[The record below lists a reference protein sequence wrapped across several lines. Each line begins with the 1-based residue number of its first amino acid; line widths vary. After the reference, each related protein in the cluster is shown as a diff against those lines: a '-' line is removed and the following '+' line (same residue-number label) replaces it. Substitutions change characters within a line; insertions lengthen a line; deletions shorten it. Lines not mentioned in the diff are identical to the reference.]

1 MKCYYSVILLIRKLL
16 SNDFLS
22 TYTCRVVTVFL
33 FSFVFTN
40 NLLLTLLLMVTLTKI
55 IMKKQLQLISGLI
68 LLFIMISGTLQTQEF
83 RTETDLLGDIKVPAD
98 AYYGAQA
105 ARAMQNFKI
114 SGQYINDY
122 PDFMKAWG
130 MIKLATA
137 RANTEAGKMKPEKLK
152 MIEPACQ
159 DLIDGKLLDQF
170 KIDLYQGGAGTS
182 ANMNANEVI
191 ANRALELAGYKK
203 GDYEKISPNDD
214 INMSQS
220 TNDTYPTALKLTM
233 LLQHDKLK
241 AEMTRLKKS
250 FEKLGSKYLEV
261 VKMGRTEFQDA
272 VPMTVG
278 QEFYS
283 YASMIDWEI
292 DNLDNAAKSL
302 EVLNMGG
309 TAIGTGLNTPDG
321 YQEFIIKNLREITGY
336 DLTNADDLIAATSSL
351 HGFVVYSSA
360 LKTLATT
367 LSKISND
374 LIILSSGPRNGIF
387 EINLPPRQPGSS
399 IMPGKVN
406 PVIPELMALVSY
418 RVVGNDVT
426 VNISAS
432 DGDLQLNA
440 YEPVVGL
447 TIFESQKL
455 LTNTMKTFREDCIDG
470 ITVNEDTDKKNLE
483 TTIGIVTALNPVLGH
498 HVGDELAKEA
508 KETGKGILE
517 LVREKK
523 LLTEEQIKEIFSVEN
538 LTRLDKAKYNNK

>member
-1 MKCYYSVILLIRKLL
+1 MRTFKCL
-16 SNDFLS
+16 
-22 TYTCRVVTVFL
+22 
-33 FSFVFTN
+33 
-40 NLLLTLLLMVTLTKI
+40 
-55 IMKKQLQLISGLI
+55 SGLI
-68 LLFIMISGTLQTQEF
+68 LFLLFSGSLSFAQEY
-83 RTETDLLGDIKVPAD
+83 RTETDLLGEIKVPAD

-105 ARAMQNFKI
+105 ARGMKNFQI

-130 MIKLATA
+130 MVKMAA
-137 RANTEAGKMKPEKLK
+137 AEANTDVGKMDKDVLPPIVE
-152 MIEPACQ
+152 ACQ
-159 DLIDGKLLDQF
+159 ELIDGKFLDQF
-170 KIDLYQGGAGTS
+170 NIDLYQGGAGTS
-182 ANMNANEVI
+182 TNMNANEVI
-191 ANRALELAGYKK
+191 ANRALEIAGYKK
-203 GDYEKISPNDD
+203 GEYDKISPNDH

-233 LLQHDKLK
+233 LLQNTKLK
-241 AEMTRLKKS
+241 EQLKLLAAS
-250 FEKLGSKYLEV
+250 FRVLGNKYIDV

-283 YASMIDWEI
+283 YAAMLEWELA
-292 DNLDNAAKSL
+292 NLEHAEKSL
-302 EVLNMGG
+302 MVLNMGG
-309 TAIGTGLNTPDG
+309 TAIGTSLNAPKG
-321 YQEFIIKNLREITGY
+321 YHEQVIKHLKEISGF
-336 DLTNADDLIAATSSL
+336 DVVNADDLIAATSSL

-360 LKTLATT
+360 LKTMATT

-418 RVVGNDVT
+418 RVIGNDVT
-426 VNISAS
+426 VNIAAS

-455 LTNTMKTFREDCIDG
+455 LTNTLKTFREDCVDG
-470 ITVNEDTDKKNLE
+470 ITANVEVNKRNLE
-483 TTIGIVTALNPVLGH
+483 TTIGIVTALNPILGH

-523 LLTEEQIKEIFSVEN
+523 LLTEEQIQEILAPEN
-538 LTRLDKAKYNNK
+538 MVGLDKSKYEHK

>member
-1 MKCYYSVILLIRKLL
+1 MNKKTFFTGLMML
-16 SNDFLS
+16 FL
-22 TYTCRVVTVFL
+22 TAGAAMFA
-33 FSFVFTN
+33 
-40 NLLLTLLLMVTLTKI
+40 
-55 IMKKQLQLISGLI
+55 
-68 LLFIMISGTLQTQEF
+68 QEKY
-83 RTETDLLGDIKVPAD
+83 RTEHDLLGDVKVPAD

-130 MIKLATA
+130 MVKLAA
-137 RANTEAGKMKPEKLK
+137 AKANTDAGKMKPEMLKL
-152 MIEPACQ
+152 IEPACRE
-159 DLIDGKLLDQF
+159 LIDGKLLDQF

-182 ANMNANEVI
+182 TNMNANEVI
-191 ANRALELAGYKK
+191 ANRALELAGHKK
-203 GDYEKISPNDD
+203 GDYDKISPNDE

-233 LLQHDKLK
+233 LMQNDDLK
-241 AEMTRLKKS
+241 EQVKELAKS
-250 FEKLGSKYLEV
+250 FRVLGNKYIEV
-261 VKMGRTEFQDA
+261 LKMGRTELQDA

-278 QEFYS
+278 QEFHS
-283 YASMIDWEI
+283 YASMLEWELA
-292 DNLDNAAKSL
+292 NLENAQKSI
-302 EVLNMGG
+302 EVLNMGA
-309 TAIGTGLNTPDG
+309 TAIGTGINTPKG
-321 YQEFIIKNLREITGY
+321 YHEYVIKHLREITGY
-336 DLTNADDLIAATSSL
+336 DLKNADDLIAATSSL

-406 PVIPELMALVSY
+406 PVIPELVALVSY
-418 RVVGNDVT
+418 RVIGNDVT
-426 VNISAS
+426 VNIAAS

-447 TIFESQKL
+447 SIFESQKL
-455 LTNTMKTFREDCIDG
+455 LTNVMKTMREDCVDG
-470 ITVNEDTDKKNLE
+470 ITINEDVDKKNME
-483 TTIGIVTALNPVLGH
+483 TTIGIVTALNPILGH

-523 LLTEEQIKEIFSVEN
+523 LLTENQIKKLLDPEN
-538 LTRLDKAKYNNK
+538 MVGLDKTKYEGK

>member
-1 MKCYYSVILLIRKLL
+1 MKTKRFLIGFLVLLMM
-16 SNDFLS
+16 SGYN
-22 TYTCRVVTVFL
+22 L
-33 FSFVFTN
+33 FS
-40 NLLLTLLLMVTLTKI
+40 
-55 IMKKQLQLISGLI
+55 QG
-68 LLFIMISGTLQTQEF
+68 EY
-83 RTETDLLGDIKVPAD
+83 RTEEDLLGKIKVPAD

-105 ARAMQNFKI
+105 ARAMENFQI
-114 SGQYINDY
+114 SGQYTNDY
-122 PDFMKAWG
+122 PDFLKAWG

-137 RANTEAGKMKPEKLK
+137 RANTDAGKMKPEMLK
-152 MIEPACQ
+152 MIEPACKE
-159 DLIDGKLLDQF
+159 LISGKLQDNF
-170 KIDLYQGGAGTS
+170 KTDLYQGGAGTS
-182 ANMNANEVI
+182 TNMNANEII
-191 ANRALELAGYKK
+191 ANRALELAGDKK
-203 GDYEKISPNDD
+203 GEYDKISPNDE

-233 LLQHDKLK
+233 LMQNDGLK
-241 AEMTRLKKS
+241 GQLKELITS
-250 FEKLGSKYLEV
+250 FNKLGGKYIDVL
-261 VKMGRTEFQDA
+261 KMGRTELQDA

-283 YASMIDWEI
+283 YASMLQWEM
-292 DNLDNAAKSL
+292 DNLEHAEKAIM
-302 EVLNMGG
+302 VLNMGA

-321 YQEFIIKNLREITGY
+321 YDNYVIKHLRDISGY
-336 DLTNADDLIAATSSL
+336 DLSNANDLIAATSSL

-406 PVIPELMALVSY
+406 PVIPELMALISY
-418 RVVGNDVT
+418 RVIGNDVT
-426 VNISAS
+426 VNIAAS

-447 TIFESQKL
+447 SIFESQKI
-455 LTNTMKTFREDCIDG
+455 LTNGMKAFREQCVSG
-470 ITVNEDTDKKNLE
+470 ITINEDVDKHNME
-483 TTIGIVTALNPVLGH
+483 VTIGIVTALNPILGH

-517 LVREKK
+517 LVREKN
-523 LLTEEQIKEIFSVEN
+523 LLTEKQIEELLDPEN
-538 LTRLDKAKYNNK
+538 MVGLDKSKYENR

>member
-1 MKCYYSVILLIRKLL
+1 MNKKTFFTGLMIL
-16 SNDFLS
+16 FL
-22 TYTCRVVTVFL
+22 TAGAAMFA
-33 FSFVFTN
+33 
-40 NLLLTLLLMVTLTKI
+40 
-55 IMKKQLQLISGLI
+55 
-68 LLFIMISGTLQTQEF
+68 QEKY
-83 RTETDLLGDIKVPAD
+83 RTEHDLLGDVKVPAD

-105 ARAMQNFKI
+105 ARAMQNFNI

-130 MIKLATA
+130 MVKLAA
-137 RANTEAGKMKPEKLK
+137 AKANTDAGKMKPEMLKL
-152 MIEPACQ
+152 IEPACRE
-159 DLIDGKLLDQF
+159 LIDGKLLDQF

-182 ANMNANEVI
+182 TNMNANEVI
-191 ANRALELAGYKK
+191 ANRALELAGHKK
-203 GDYEKISPNDD
+203 GDYDKISPNDE

-233 LLQHDKLK
+233 LMQNDDLK
-241 AEMTRLKKS
+241 EQVKELAKS
-250 FEKLGSKYLEV
+250 FRVLGNKYIEV
-261 VKMGRTEFQDA
+261 LKMGRTELQDA

-278 QEFYS
+278 QEFHS
-283 YASMIDWEI
+283 YASMLEWELA
-292 DNLDNAAKSL
+292 NLENAQKSI
-302 EVLNMGG
+302 EVLNMGA
-309 TAIGTGLNTPDG
+309 TAIGTGINTPKG
-321 YQEFIIKNLREITGY
+321 YDEYVIKHLREITGY
-336 DLTNADDLIAATSSL
+336 DLKNADDLIAATSSL

-406 PVIPELMALVSY
+406 PVIPELVALVSY
-418 RVVGNDVT
+418 RVIGNDVT
-426 VNISAS
+426 VNIAAS

-447 TIFESQKL
+447 SIFESQKL
-455 LTNTMKTFREDCIDG
+455 LTNVMKTMREDCVDG
-470 ITVNEDTDKKNLE
+470 ITINEDVDKKNME
-483 TTIGIVTALNPVLGH
+483 TTIGIVTALNPILGH

-523 LLTEEQIKEIFSVEN
+523 LLTENQIKKLLDPEN
-538 LTRLDKAKYNNK
+538 MVGLDKTKYEGK

>member
-1 MKCYYSVILLIRKLL
+1 MTFGGLLKAQ
-16 SNDFLS
+16 D
-22 TYTCRVVTVFL
+22 Y
-33 FSFVFTN
+33 
-40 NLLLTLLLMVTLTKI
+40 
-55 IMKKQLQLISGLI
+55 
-68 LLFIMISGTLQTQEF
+68 

-105 ARAMQNFKI
+105 ARAMDNFHI

-137 RANTEAGKMKPEKLK
+137 RANTDAGKMKPEMLKL
-152 MIEPACQ
+152 IEPACQ
-159 DLIDGKLLDQF
+159 ELIDGKFLDQF
-170 KIDLYQGGAGTS
+170 QIDLYQGGAGTS
-182 ANMNANEVI
+182 TNMNANEVI
-191 ANRALELAGYKK
+191 ANRALELAGYER
-203 GDYEKISPNDD
+203 GDYDKISPNDE

-220 TNDTYPTALKLTM
+220 TNDTYPTSLKLTM
-233 LLQHDKLK
+233 LMQNDDLIEQLKL
-241 AEMTRLKKS
+241 LKKS
-250 FEKLGSKYLEV
+250 FETLGNKYIDL

-283 YASMIDWEI
+283 YAAMIGWEI
-292 DNLDNAAKSL
+292 DNIENASKSL
-302 EVLNMGG
+302 MVLNMGG
-309 TAIGTGLNTPDG
+309 TAIGTGLNTPEG
-321 YQEFIIKNLREITGY
+321 YDEYVIKHLRDITGY
-336 DLTNADDLIAATSSL
+336 DLKNADDLIAATSSL

-367 LSKISND
+367 MSKISND

-406 PVIPELMALVSY
+406 PVVPELMALVSY
-418 RVVGNDVT
+418 RVIGNDVT
-426 VNISAS
+426 VNIASS

-455 LTNTMKTFREDCIDG
+455 LTNTLKTFRKDCVDG
-470 ITVNEDTDKKNLE
+470 ITANEDVDKHNME
-483 TTIGIVTALNPVLGH
+483 VTIGIVTALNPILGH

-523 LLTEEQIKEIFSVEN
+523 LLTEEQIKEILAPEN
-538 LTRLDKAKYNNK
+538 MVGLDKSKYENK

>member
-1 MKCYYSVILLIRKLL
+1 
-16 SNDFLS
+16 
-22 TYTCRVVTVFL
+22 
-33 FSFVFTN
+33 
-40 NLLLTLLLMVTLTKI
+40 
-55 IMKKQLQLISGLI
+55 MKKQLHIISGLV
-68 LLFIMISGTLQTQEF
+68 LLFMILSSQVSSQEY
-83 RTETDLLGDIKVPAD
+83 RTETDLLGEIKVPAE

-105 ARAMQNFKI
+105 ARAMENFQI

-130 MIKLATA
+130 MVKMAA
-137 RANTEAGKMKPEKLK
+137 AQANTDAGKMTPDILRP
-152 MIEPACQ
+152 IVQACQ
-159 DLIDGKLLDQF
+159 ELIDGKHLDQF
-170 KIDLYQGGAGTS
+170 RIDLYQGGAGTS

-191 ANRALELAGYKK
+191 GNRALEIAGYNK
-203 GDYEKISPNDD
+203 GEYDKLSPNDHV
-214 INMSQS
+214 NMSQS

-233 LLQHDKLK
+233 LMQN
-241 AEMTRLKKS
+241 EVLKKELASLIVS
-250 FEKLGSKYLEV
+250 FKNLGHKYLDV

-283 YASMIDWEI
+283 YASMLEWELA
-292 DNLDNAAKSL
+292 NLEYAEKSL
-302 EVLNMGG
+302 MVLNMGG
-309 TAIGTGLNTPDG
+309 TAIGTGLNAPKG
-321 YQEFIIKNLREITGY
+321 YHEYVIKHLREVSGFEFE
-336 DLTNADDLIAATSSL
+336 NADDLIAATSSL

-406 PVIPELMALVSY
+406 PVVPELMALVSY
-418 RVVGNDVT
+418 RVIGNDVT
-426 VNISAS
+426 VNIAAS

-455 LTNTMKTFREDCIDG
+455 LNNTIKTFRKDCIDG
-470 ITVNEDTDKKNLE
+470 ITINEDIDKRNLE

-523 LLTEEQIKEIFSVEN
+523 LLTEDQINEILAPEN
-538 LTRLDKAKYNNK
+538 MVGLDKSKYENK

>member
-1 MKCYYSVILLIRKLL
+1 MKTK
-16 SNDFLS
+16 FLF
-22 TYTCRVVTVFL
+22 TIMLVFL
-33 FSFVFTN
+33 MSTGGA
-40 NLLLTLLLMVTLTKI
+40 LKA
-55 IMKKQLQLISGLI
+55 
-68 LLFIMISGTLQTQEF
+68 QEY
-83 RTETDLLGDIKVPAD
+83 RTETDLLGNIKVPAE

-105 ARAMQNFKI
+105 ARAMNNFHI

-137 RANTEAGKMKPEKLK
+137 RANTDAGKMKPEMLKL
-152 MIEPACQ
+152 IEPACQ
-159 DLIDGKLLDQF
+159 ELIEGKFLDQF
-170 KIDLYQGGAGTS
+170 QIDLYQGGAGTS
-182 ANMNANEVI
+182 TNMNANEVI
-191 ANRALELAGYKK
+191 ANRALELAGYEK
-203 GDYEKISPNDD
+203 GDYDKISPNDE

-220 TNDTYPTALKLTM
+220 TNDTYPTSLKLTM
-233 LLQHDKLK
+233 LMHNDDLIEQLKL
-241 AEMTRLKKS
+241 LKKS
-250 FEKLGSKYLEV
+250 FEALGNKYLEL

-283 YASMIDWEI
+283 YAAMIGWEI
-292 DNLDNAAKSL
+292 DNLNEASKSL
-302 EVLNMGG
+302 MVLNMGG
-309 TAIGTGLNTPDG
+309 TAIGTGLNTPEG
-321 YQEFIIKNLREITGY
+321 YDEYVIKHLREITGY
-336 DLTNADDLIAATSSL
+336 DLKNADDMIAATSSL

-367 LSKISND
+367 MSKISND

-406 PVIPELMALVSY
+406 PVVPELMALVSY
-418 RVVGNDVT
+418 RVLGNDVT
-426 VNISAS
+426 VNIAAS

-455 LTNTMKTFREDCIDG
+455 LTNTLKTFREDCVDG
-470 ITVNEDTDKKNLE
+470 ITANEDVDKHNME
-483 TTIGIVTALNPVLGH
+483 VTIGIVTALNPILGH

-523 LLTEEQIKEIFSVEN
+523 LLTEEQIKEILDPEN
-538 LTRLDKAKYNNK
+538 MVGLDKSKYENK

>member
-1 MKCYYSVILLIRKLL
+1 MNTRKSFSV
-16 SNDFLS
+16 
-22 TYTCRVVTVFL
+22 
-33 FSFVFTN
+33 
-40 NLLLTLLLMVTLTKI
+40 LLTLLLLSTVPVLSQKT
-55 IMKKQLQLISGLI
+55 
-68 LLFIMISGTLQTQEF
+68 
-83 RTETDLLGDIKVPAD
+83 RTETDLLGKVQVPAD

-105 ARAMQNFKI
+105 ARAMENFHI
-114 SGQYINDY
+114 SGQYVNDY

-137 RANTEAGKMKPEKLK
+137 RANTDAGKMKPEMLK
-152 MIEPACQ
+152 MIEPACKE
-159 DLIDGKLLDQF
+159 LIDGKFLDQF
-170 KIDLYQGGAGTS
+170 RIDLYQGGAGTS
-182 ANMNANEVI
+182 TNMNANEVI

-203 GDYEKISPNDD
+203 GDYDKISPNDE

-233 LLQHDKLK
+233 LMQNDS
-241 AEMTRLKKS
+241 LKKQLEMLS
-250 FEKLGSKYLEV
+250 ASLKKLANKYLEV
-261 VKMGRTEFQDA
+261 VKMGRTEMQDA

-278 QEFYS
+278 QEMYS
-283 YASMIDWEI
+283 WASMLDWE
-292 DNLDNAAKSL
+292 LDNVKQAEKAL
-302 EVLNMGG
+302 MVLNMGG
-309 TAIGTGLNTPDG
+309 TAIGTGLNTPKG
-321 YQEFIIKNLREITGY
+321 YQEYVIKHLREITGY
-336 DLTNADDLIAATSSL
+336 DLKNADDLIAATSSL

-387 EINLPPRQPGSS
+387 EINLPPMQPGSS

-406 PVIPELMALVSY
+406 PVMPELMALISY
-418 RVVGNDVT
+418 RVIGNDVT
-426 VNISAS
+426 VNIAAS

-447 TIFESQKL
+447 TIFESQNL
-455 LTNTMKTFREDCIDG
+455 LANGMKTLREKCVEG
-470 ITVNEDTDKKNLE
+470 ITINEDVDKHNIE

-508 KETGKGILE
+508 RETGKGILE

-523 LLTEEQIKEIFSVEN
+523 LLTEEQIKEIFSPKN
-538 LTRLDKAKYNNK
+538 LTGLDKSKYEEK

>member
-1 MKCYYSVILLIRKLL
+1 MNHNQSISALKKPMGLLSVLMLLLI
-16 SNDFLS
+16 
-22 TYTCRVVTVFL
+22 VW
-33 FSFVFTN
+33 
-40 NLLLTLLLMVTLTKI
+40 
-55 IMKKQLQLISGLI
+55 SGSLNA
-68 LLFIMISGTLQTQEF
+68 QEKY

-105 ARAMQNFKI
+105 ARAMQNFHI
-114 SGQYINDY
+114 SGQYVNDY

-130 MIKLATA
+130 MVKLAAA
-137 RANTEAGKMKPEKLK
+137 RANTDAGKMSKDMLKLV
-152 MIEPACQ
+152 EPGCQ
-159 DLIDGKLLDQF
+159 ALIDGKYLDQF

-182 ANMNANEVI
+182 TNMNANEVI
-191 ANRALELAGYKK
+191 ANVALEKAGYKK
-203 GDYEKISPNDD
+203 GDYKKISPNDQ

-233 LLQHDKLK
+233 LMQNDGLKKELK
-241 AEMTRLKKS
+241 ALSKS
-250 FEKLGSKYLEV
+250 FRKLGHKYIDV

-278 QEFYS
+278 QEFHS
-283 YASMIDWEI
+283 YAAMLEWEL
-292 DNLDNAAKSL
+292 DNLEDAEEAIM
-302 EVLNMGG
+302 VLNMGA
-309 TAIGTGLNTPDG
+309 TAIGTGLNTPKD
-321 YQEFIIKNLREITGY
+321 YDKYVIKHLREISGY
-336 DLTNADDLIAATSSL
+336 DLENADDLIAATSSL

-360 LKTLATT
+360 LKTMATT

-418 RVVGNDVT
+418 RVIGNDVT
-426 VNISAS
+426 VNIAAS

-455 LTNTMKTFREDCIDG
+455 LTNAMKTLREDCVDG
-470 ITVNEDTDKKNLE
+470 ITINEEVDKRNME
-483 TTIGIVTALNPVLGH
+483 ITIGIVTALNPVLGH

-523 LLTEEQIKEIFSVEN
+523 LLTEDQIKDLLSPEKMIG
-538 LTRLDKAKYNNK
+538 LDKSKYEGK

>member
-1 MKCYYSVILLIRKLL
+1 M
-16 SNDFLS
+16 S
-22 TYTCRVVTVFL
+22 TGGVL
-33 FSFVFTN
+33 
-40 NLLLTLLLMVTLTKI
+40 KA
-55 IMKKQLQLISGLI
+55 
-68 LLFIMISGTLQTQEF
+68 QEY
-83 RTETDLLGDIKVPAD
+83 RTETDLLGNIKVPAE

-105 ARAMQNFKI
+105 ARAMNNFHI

-137 RANTEAGKMKPEKLK
+137 RANTDAGKMKPEMLKL
-152 MIEPACQ
+152 IEPACQ
-159 DLIDGKLLDQF
+159 ELIEGKFLDQF
-170 KIDLYQGGAGTS
+170 QIDLYQGGAGTS
-182 ANMNANEVI
+182 TNMNANEVI
-191 ANRALELAGYKK
+191 ANRALELAGYEK
-203 GDYEKISPNDD
+203 GDYDKISPNDEV
-214 INMSQS
+214 NMSQS
-220 TNDTYPTALKLTM
+220 TNDTYPTSLKLTM
-233 LLQHDKLK
+233 LMHNDDLIEQLKL
-241 AEMTRLKKS
+241 LKKS
-250 FEKLGSKYLEV
+250 FEALGNKYLEL

-283 YASMIDWEI
+283 YAAMIGWEI
-292 DNLDNAAKSL
+292 DNLNEASKSL
-302 EVLNMGG
+302 MVLNMGG
-309 TAIGTGLNTPDG
+309 TAIGTGLNTPEG
-321 YQEFIIKNLREITGY
+321 YDEYVIKHLREITGY
-336 DLTNADDLIAATSSL
+336 DLKNADDMIAATSSL

-367 LSKISND
+367 MSKISND

-406 PVIPELMALVSY
+406 PVVPELMALVSY
-418 RVVGNDVT
+418 RVLGNDVT
-426 VNISAS
+426 VNIAAS

-440 YEPVVGL
+440 YEPVAGL

-455 LTNTMKTFREDCIDG
+455 LTNTLKTFREDCVDG
-470 ITVNEDTDKKNLE
+470 ITANEDVDKHNME
-483 TTIGIVTALNPVLGH
+483 VTIGIVTALNPILGH

-523 LLTEEQIKEIFSVEN
+523 LLTEEQIKEILAPEN
-538 LTRLDKAKYNNK
+538 MVGLDKSKYENK